1 LIQGCEDLHTYL
13 THQGHTSSFASFF
26 LVNIVHHGALLMLWT
41 IDLEPLWIMYYLI
54 VLQPELV
61 EPFQEGLWSKV
72 IMKVTLNW

>member
-41 IDLEPLWIMYYLI
+41 IDLEPL
-54 VLQPELV
+54 
-61 EPFQEGLWSKV
+61 
-72 IMKVTLNW
+72 